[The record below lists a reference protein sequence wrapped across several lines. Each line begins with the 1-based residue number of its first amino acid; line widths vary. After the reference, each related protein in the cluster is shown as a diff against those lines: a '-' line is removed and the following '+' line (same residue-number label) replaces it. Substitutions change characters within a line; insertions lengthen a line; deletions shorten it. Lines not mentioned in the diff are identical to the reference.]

1 MSQEQG
7 NRLEFL
13 KELEPEVMQLVSKV
27 IEIEKENMHYLR
39 VPAHVKD
46 EITVTVK
53 GLVK

>member
-1 MSQEQG
+1 MSKDKE

-46 EITVTVK
+46 EIAGTVK
-53 GLVK
+53 GIVK